1 MLPAVLLSLVLG
13 AGSAAAPPQERDS
26 STAEARRIV
35 DHVDRLLRGN
45 SSRAVVEMAVVTR
58 DWQRLTRMTISS
70 AGTENVLIRV
80 QLPRKDEGTATL
92 RTGGSIWNYLPNV
105 DRVIRVPTSMM
116 MAAWMGSHFTND
128 DLVKESRL
136 VRDYDI
142 RTAFEGMRAGTEL
155 YEFLL
160 TPKPAAPVVWGHITY
175 VVRKADLMPVSAQFF
190 GDDGVLKRTL
200 VFSEYARMGGRLVPC
215 RLRMTP
221 RDEPGSYTELHYLAL
236 AFDVPMPARSFSLS
250 ALRGTN
256 SP

>member
-1 MLPAVLLSLVLG
+1 MLPAALVSIILCTV
-13 AGSAAAPPQERDS
+13 SSAAPPQERDS
-26 STAEARRIV
+26 SAAEARRIV
-35 DHVDRLLRGN
+35 DHVDRMLRGN

-58 DWQRLTRMTISS
+58 DWQRVTRMTISS

-92 RTGGSIWNYLPNV
+92 RTGGSIWNYLPNI

-136 VRDYDI
+136 IRDYDI
-142 RTAFEGMRAGTEL
+142 RTTFEGVSEGTEFH
-155 YEFLL
+155 EFLL

-175 VVRKADLMPVSAQFF
+175 RVRKADLMPIWAKFY

-200 VFSEYARMGGRLVPC
+200 VFSEYTRMGGRLVPS

-221 RDEPGSYTELHYLAL
+221 QDEPGSHTELHYLSL

-250 ALRGTN
+250 ALRGAD
-256 SP
+256 SR